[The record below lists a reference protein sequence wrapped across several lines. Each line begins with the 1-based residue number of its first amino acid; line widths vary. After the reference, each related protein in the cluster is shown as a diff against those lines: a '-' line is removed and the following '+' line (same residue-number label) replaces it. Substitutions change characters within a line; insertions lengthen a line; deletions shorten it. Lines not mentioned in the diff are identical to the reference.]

1 MKYENLIQRSD
12 REFKRLTGV
21 TPVLFHEML
30 QVTTEAE
37 SRKIKSGRPHPQ
49 RVVTGGAI
57 ALDHPAAKIHV
68 GLPVTADLTRGI
80 DMQTIENNAI
90 FEAFGYENKAQ
101 DLMGRAAIAE
111 ANKAGVMGQYYGAD
125 AVRTDCKNYTLDGSR
140 YAGRTPVFDH
150 SRSIKPNLYFMNSL
164 MGSASDFAAN
174 WYASYKRNNP
184 QPAGRAGSPFAL
196 ESQPG
201 NDYYR
206 TLGYRNPGN
215 TGKLRWR

>member
-1 MKYENLIQRSD
+1 MRAGLAAN
-12 REFKRLTGV
+12 GV
-21 TPVLFHEML
+21 VLDEGSTQELM
-30 QVTTEAE
+30 
-37 SRKIKSGRPHPQ
+37 
-49 RVVTGGAI
+49 
-57 ALDHPAAKIHV
+57 D
-68 GLPVTADLTRGI
+68 TADLTRGI

-101 DLMGRAAIAE
+101 DLMGQAAIAE

-125 AVRTDCKNYTLDGSR
+125 AVRTDYKNYTLDGSR

-150 SRSIKPNLYFMNSL
+150 SRSIKPNLYFANSL

-206 TLGYRNPGN
+206 TLGYRNTGN